1 MLPHARSHSLG
12 RAGER
17 AFACTAVRTLTW
29 RMRRGIVQSEQSYPS
44 HPREGVI
51 ITDDNPYTLSSAD
64 AAGVLGVTS
73 QAMRDM
79 ARKGEIS
86 HEIRARG
93 SRMFFFFRPADVEQ
107 LRSERAPRRVGAQR
121 ES

>member
-1 MLPHARSHSLG
+1 MI
-12 RAGER
+12 
-17 AFACTAVRTLTW
+17 T
-29 RMRRGIVQSEQSYPS
+29 
-44 HPREGVI
+44 
-51 ITDDNPYTLSSAD
+51 TDDTQYTLSSAE
-64 AAGVLGVTS
+64 AGGVLGVTS

-79 ARKGEIS
+79 ARKGEIN

-93 SRMFFFFRPADVEQ
+93 SRMFYFFRPADVEQ